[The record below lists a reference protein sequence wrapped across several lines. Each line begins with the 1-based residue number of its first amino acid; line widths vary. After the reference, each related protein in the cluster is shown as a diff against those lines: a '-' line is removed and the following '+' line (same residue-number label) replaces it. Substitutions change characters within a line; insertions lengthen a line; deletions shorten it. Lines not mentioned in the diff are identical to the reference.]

1 MSVPI
6 TRQVAAL
13 VAEQPLIA
21 RRMAE
26 AVRLGRQ
33 RPAERDYLLESV
45 EAAIATLEWVRD
57 NEATIKRVHAAL
69 QNGEEA

>member
-26 AVRLGRQ
+26 AVRLGRL

-45 EAAIATLEWVRD
+45 EAAIATLEWCRD
-57 NEATIKRVHAAL
+57 NEATIKRVHKAL
-69 QNGEEA
+69 QAGEEA